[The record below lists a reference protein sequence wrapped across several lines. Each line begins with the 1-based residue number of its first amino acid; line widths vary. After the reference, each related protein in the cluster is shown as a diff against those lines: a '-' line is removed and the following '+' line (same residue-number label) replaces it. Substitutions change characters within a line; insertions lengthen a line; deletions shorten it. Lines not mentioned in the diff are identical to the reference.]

1 MGNILNYI
9 IVDDDSVHNII
20 CNLLIA
26 AAINGSN
33 IKTFTNPE
41 RGFEFI
47 ENNPINNE
55 QKTIIFLDVD
65 MPNMT
70 GWEFLN
76 KFDKLDEKMKSQ
88 YLIYILSSS
97 INPINKEKAFKD
109 KNVENSFVKP
119 LTDEI
124 IRSISEI

>member
-97 INPINKEKAFKD
+97 INPINKEKASKD
-109 KNVENSFVKP
+109 KNVANFFVKP

-124 IRSISEI
+124 ISLISGS